1 LAKGIKHSTAQANE
15 CRQSN
20 VKIRTEDDHDE
31 HDNCQAKEA
40 VEQVVERGQVML
52 RLGAPHASDDA
63 LELIVPVREENGEPN
78 NDDDSDDWGEPI
90 EAQ

>member
-1 LAKGIKHSTAQANE
+1 
-15 CRQSN
+15 
-20 VKIRTEDDHDE
+20 
-31 HDNCQAKEA
+31 
-40 VEQVVERGQVML
+40 ML
-52 RLGAPHASDDA
+52 RIGAPHASDDA